1 MNEKTSVRIQQWVRS
16 STFLQSIKTN
26 HKIIKQ
32 VKHYQ
37 QIESS
42 ISNNSSNIIES
53 QQNRFQPIQD
63 QIIKHLN
70 GWHCLQILYHRSC
83 YYTLGM
89 NLCQVIR
96 SFMSNSQEMLI
107 LSIYI
112 EPFLKQQ
119 FTNKIE
125 SENTNLFASIPTLIR
140 RYGIHAI
147 LNFKSQVELYNHV
160 QRTLEENR
168 IFRDIMNYPLQKTL
182 LVYDIIKKKKK
193 TN

>member
-119 FTNKIE
+119 FTNKVI
-125 SENTNLFASIPTLIR
+125 N
-140 RYGIHAI
+140 
-147 LNFKSQVELYNHV
+147 
-160 QRTLEENR
+160 
-168 IFRDIMNYPLQKTL
+168 
-182 LVYDIIKKKKK
+182 
-193 TN
+193 